1 MELRCA
7 GPTCNRWL
15 ARAVWLAAGQ
25 DGIEKSLTPPEEV
38 TGNIF
43 AMDVARR
50 AAHGIESLP
59 GTLKEAIDAREA
71 DALVCKTLGEHV
83 TTQYIAGK
91 KREWDDYRTHV
102 SDWEL
107 GKYLVIY

>member
-1 MELRCA
+1 M
-7 GPTCNRWL
+7 
-15 ARAVWLAAGQ
+15 
-25 DGIEKSLTPPEEV
+25 
-38 TGNIF
+38 
-43 AMDVARR
+43 
-50 AAHGIESLP
+50 
-59 GTLKEAIDAREA
+59 EA